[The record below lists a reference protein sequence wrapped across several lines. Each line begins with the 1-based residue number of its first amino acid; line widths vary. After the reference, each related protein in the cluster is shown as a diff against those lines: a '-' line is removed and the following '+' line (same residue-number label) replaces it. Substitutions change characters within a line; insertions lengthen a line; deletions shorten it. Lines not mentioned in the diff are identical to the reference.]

1 LSALAEL
8 YNIYKNNH
16 QLLNFEME
24 NVEITSETL
33 EIAIEKYRIG
43 SLSGVEFR
51 EFQRSYIEAVK
62 RLMSASYN
70 AKVSEIGLQ
79 LLSGKLK

>member
-1 LSALAEL
+1 
-8 YNIYKNNH
+8 
-16 QLLNFEME
+16 ME

-33 EIAIEKYRIG
+33 EMALEKYRVG
-43 SLSGVEFR
+43 SLSGIEFR

-62 RLMSASYN
+62 RLMNASYQ
-70 AKVSEIGLQ
+70 AKVSEISLQ